1 MRSIRLLL
9 LVVLALGLCAPG
21 AFADHYQ
28 ANCPLGY
35 VGSTDPAS
43 PMFLSPYGTFRNGN
57 QVYILRGQTL
67 TTLTITELGDLRVAR
82 EDFISSMANHDD
94 KSVATYMNGFMFVAG
109 EEGLEIF
116 DLRNV
121 REGGSAP
128 ILVSRTHTPHYR
140 RLTVM
145 GNQLAAI
152 YPANHLPCSPDGVS
166 LTCTNSIDIYDI
178 TNLTAPTLLLRIPA
192 RPPSPSQPNFVGF
205 NDVEYANGYLWTTA
219 FGGTWG
225 LDTTT
230 APGTYRVVYS
240 NGVIG
245 SFLESN
251 RSSILA
257 IGQDTLIGVYTI
269 SGARLDYFSVF
280 TLPSIFNHSNEL
292 MFHNEAYID
301 DSRLI
306 TMIDERDPH
315 TREPARTIAFDAF
328 DFSVPFFQG
337 QDDRI
342 YENVSMTFPDEV
354 KFDPILVG
362 PFVHVIGEISGTQ
375 KWGAC
380 DEIYGHLNFDFLKA
394 LPCGGAELHGYVTGK
409 HKITS
414 VELFLGSSSLG
425 FATLDDQ
432 TPGDAFVPIRD
443 FRITVNL
450 DDTVR
455 GEHLLRAVATDQF
468 GQRRQFYANEV
479 FFPGPGQ
486 NCTTRKRGTRR

>member
-9 LVVLALGLCAPG
+9 LVVLALSLCAPG
-21 AFADHYQ
+21 AFAEHFQ
-28 ANCPLGY
+28 ANCPLGF

-94 KSVATYMNGFMFVAG
+94 QSVAEYMNGFMFVAG
-109 EEGLEIF
+109 EEGIEIF

-128 ILVSRTHTPHYR
+128 ILVSRTDTPHYR

-152 YPANHLPCSPDGVS
+152 YPASDLPCSPDGISFV
-166 LTCTNSIDIYDI
+166 CTNNIDIYDI
-178 TNLTAPTLLLRIPA
+178 TNLTAPYLLLRIPA
-192 RPPSPSQPNFVGF
+192 RAPSPSQPNYIGF
-205 NDVEYANGYLWTTA
+205 NDVEFANGYLWTTG

-225 LDTTT
+225 LDTTSI
-230 APGTYRVVYS
+230 PGSYRVVYS

-245 SFLESN
+245 AFLESN
-251 RSSILA
+251 RSSVLA
-257 IGQDTLIGVYTI
+257 IGQDTLVAVYTI
-269 SGARLDYFSVF
+269 NGFRLDYFRVF
-280 TLPSIFNHSNEL
+280 TLPSIFNLSNNM
-292 MFHNEAYID
+292 MFHHEAYID
-301 DSRLI
+301 DYRLI
-306 TMIDERDPH
+306 TMIDEKDPH
-315 TREPARTIAFDAF
+315 TQKPARTVAFDAF

-342 YENVSMTFPDEV
+342 FENVSMTFPDEV
-354 KFDPILVG
+354 KYDPILVG

-380 DEIYGHLNFDFLKA
+380 DQIYGHLNFDFLNA
-394 LPCGGAELHGYVTGK
+394 LPCGGAELHGYVTGL

-414 VELFLGSSSLG
+414 VEVYLDGESLG

-432 TPGDAFVPIRD
+432 TPGDSVLPLRD

-450 DDTVR
+450 DATPR
-455 GEHLLRAVATDQF
+455 GEHLLRAIATDQF

-486 NCTTRKRGTRR
+486 NCTARKRGTRR